1 MVVCDG
7 EVFVCRCRNVWL
19 SCFSQAHLLPH
30 YIFFIN
36 SWESLYSLT
45 SRSGVLLQSCRLPK
59 FQSSGIYF
67 PEIDLQFLS
76 KCMPCPH
83 LKHFWLWNPS
93 FRFLCLQ
100 LWRLPWSSTGVAT
113 PFLFF
118 DTLLKDI
125 CCWQLYT
132 KLLFSFHIIQLVL
145 FQIENITTIIY

>member
-7 EVFVCRCRNVWL
+7 EVFVCQYRNVWL

-59 FQSSGIYF
+59 FQSSEIYF

-83 LKHFWLWNPS
+83 LRHFLALKS
-93 FRFLCLQ
+93 KLSIFMFATVKITMIIHRSCHAISISRYVVKGYLL
-100 LWRLPWSSTGVAT
+100 LAIITSS
-113 PFLFF
+113 
-118 DTLLKDI
+118 
-125 CCWQLYT
+125 YY
-132 KLLFSFHIIQLVL
+132 FHSILS
-145 FQIENITTIIY
+145 N